1 MRVIKSCFEGVS
13 EMSEKSAAF
22 VSQVAGVVARFEKT
36 LTKHE
41 WISRRD
47 SKRMRDEACEVFT
60 IPSLMLL

>member
-1 MRVIKSCFEGVS
+1 
-13 EMSEKSAAF
+13 MSEKSAAF